1 MTLPKPPDKQ
11 GVHLLPEPQGASP
24 ASTQNSPQ
32 SQGATPISL
41 HWVTP
46 PPHLPD
52 RPLGILTVKELPPSP
67 CTEPRPLP
75 TSQTQTP
82 GGPHCQGLWLLSPS
96 QWMESMP
103 SLLPGLSM
111 QAEPTLTTG
120 LQTPLWF
127 PLNSGF
133 PLTLLTAAFR
143 GKDSSSKWQ
152 RREEEKGKGEDEMST
167 SNELDGES
175 NYRTEVWAQTP
186 D

>member
-1 MTLPKPPDKQ
+1 
-11 GVHLLPEPQGASP
+11 
-24 ASTQNSPQ
+24 
-32 SQGATPISL
+32 
-41 HWVTP
+41 
-46 PPHLPD
+46 
-52 RPLGILTVKELPPSP
+52 
-67 CTEPRPLP
+67 
-75 TSQTQTP
+75 
-82 GGPHCQGLWLLSPS
+82 
-96 QWMESMP
+96 MP
-103 SLLPGLSM
+103 SLLPGLSL